1 MARRSIAWRLAIGL
15 SIGMAV
21 VWVGAVAI
29 AGAILGNELN
39 ESFDET
45 LRQSAFRLLPLATH
59 ELAENDR
66 SDDAPRDEAPPV
78 GVLQPE
84 DEYFTYY
91 VQDRNGNVI
100 IRAEDAPQVLPSD
113 VPEGFSLIDG
123 RRAFSTTDRRSGYSI
138 VVIERTDHRQSAI
151 GKSLAALI
159 WPLVGLLPLIGF
171 GIWYAIRLGMRPV
184 TQLSRDIAARD
195 RRNLAPLDAG
205 GQPVELAPIAEAVA
219 SLIERLRAALDAERA
234 FAASSAHELRTP
246 IAGALAQTQQLAI
259 ELDGNPG
266 IERVREI
273 EAALKH
279 LSQLSERLLQLSRLE
294 AGFARTDTDN
304 DLLPALRLVARDFQ
318 ADANGSRVRL
328 HIDEGTTLRAPVNLD
343 AFAIALRN
351 LVQNGLIHG
360 AQDSP
365 VDIHV
370 GPGATVRVANSG
382 AVVPPDMLAH
392 LDEPFI
398 RGATSAQGSGLG
410 LSIVRVIVDQ
420 TGGRLSFHSPAT
432 GQTDGF
438 EAMMSWHG
446 QD

>member
-29 AGAILGNELN
+29 AGAILGNELD

-59 ELAENDR
+59 ELGENDR
-66 SDDAPRDEAPPV
+66 AGLRDDVQPV

-91 VQDRNGNVI
+91 VLDQNGNVI
-100 IRAEDAPQVLPSD
+100 IRAEDAPEDLVINNVPS
-113 VPEGFSLIDG
+113 GFSEIDG
-123 RRAFSTTDRRSGYSI
+123 RRAFATTDRRSGYSI
-138 VVIERTDHRQSAI
+138 LVIERTDHRQSAI

-184 TQLSRDIAARD
+184 GQLSRDIAARD
-195 RRNLAPLDAG
+195 RRNLAPLSAE
-205 GQPVELAPIAEAVA
+205 GQPVELAPIADAVG

-234 FAASSAHELRTP
+234 FASSSAHELRTP

-273 EAALKH
+273 ETALKH
-279 LSQLSERLLQLSRLE
+279 LSQLSERLLQLSRLD
-294 AGFARTDTDN
+294 AGFARSESDN
-304 DLLPALRLVARDFQ
+304 DLLPALRLVVRDYQ
-318 ADANGSRVRL
+318 AGVTGSRIRL
-328 HIDEGTTLRAPVNLD
+328 HIADGASLGAPVNLD

-351 LVQNGLIHG
+351 LVQNALIHG
-360 AQDSP
+360 TSDSP
-365 VDIHV
+365 VDIHA
-370 GPGATVRVANSG
+370 GPGAAVRVVNHG
-382 AVVPPDMLAH
+382 PIVPPDVLAH

-410 LSIVRVIVDQ
+410 LSIVRAIVDQ
-420 TGGRLSFHSPAT
+420 TGGTLNFRSPAT
-432 GQTDGF
+432 GIADGF
-438 EAMMSWHG
+438 EATMSWDRPG
-446 QD
+446 